1 MNKMTDTVNPAA
13 QPAFRPRR
21 CGVCGNAELRFD
33 DVSAFFELSWR
44 GFYGLKGN
52 VPMYSWHCTSC
63 GEILR
68 QATDSWS
75 YDAIA
80 EEAVRE
86 KVAAALRDATRRS
99 GMTARQ
105 LGTLLGVTPE
115 YLSMLASRKK
125 TGSLLLWK
133 ALRLVADRQDGAQ
146 LLGA

>member
-1 MNKMTDTVNPAA
+1 MAKKVNPVAPP
-13 QPAFRPRR
+13 QSSVRPRQ

-33 DVSAFFELSWR
+33 DVSAFCELSWR
-44 GFYGLKGN
+44 GFRGLKGN

-68 QATDSWS
+68 QAMDAWS

-80 EEAVRE
+80 EVAVRE
-86 KVAAALRDATRRS
+86 KVAAALRDAALRS

-146 LLGA
+146 LLGAE